1 MRATYFLT
9 QRTGIT
15 DRCMSWNKHRSIS
28 SSDGEGSSSSS
39 EFKFMQAHI
48 LLIGVQAELAAS
60 LEKTL
65 SQQGYQ
71 VSQID
76 NGISDLSRVPQLRP
90 DLVLMSL
97 PKADSPDLQPC
108 RQLFSAMQKTPIMV
122 LGNDGIEDQVAS
134 LNACALDYLHLP
146 FEPEDLLAR
155 VRAKLR
161 RVSWEKTDEI
171 FVFAD
176 LRLDAQTREVQ
187 FGEQS
192 IELTA
197 KEFDLLRYLMTN
209 PQQVLTQQQILDAV
223 WSDASLSNDSN
234 ILQVYMRTLRQK
246 LGTADHLIQT
256 VRGVGSMLKAPD
268 SKTSLLIS

>member
-1 MRATYFLT
+1 
-9 QRTGIT
+9 
-15 DRCMSWNKHRSIS
+15 
-28 SSDGEGSSSSS
+28 
-39 EFKFMQAHI
+39 MQVHI
-48 LLIGVQAELAAS
+48 LLIGVQPELADS

-71 VSQID
+71 VSQIS
-76 NGISDLSRVPQLRP
+76 NGMADLSNVPQLRP

-97 PKADSPDLQPC
+97 PKADSPDLKPC
-108 RQLFSAMQKTPIMV
+108 RQLFSSMQKTPIMV

-134 LNACALDYLHLP
+134 LNACALDYLPLP
-146 FEPEDLLAR
+146 FESEDLLAR

-161 RVSWEKTDEI
+161 RVSWEKTDEV
-171 FVFAD
+171 FFFAD

-197 KEFDLLRYLMTN
+197 KEFDLLKYLMTN

-223 WSDASLSNDSN
+223 WSDASLTNDSN

-246 LGTADHLIQT
+246 LGAADQLIQT
-256 VRGVGSMLKAPD
+256 VRGVGYMLKAPD
-268 SKTSLLIS
+268 AATGLLTS